1 MYMSAPLFVIRLLL
15 QQLLLK
21 FNEAFPVLW
30 LKTTL
35 EAHQATFLF
44 SLTITSRIGL
54 PNLLEWLNLTLEF
67 HLVGCNLRDDDVKH
81 LNYLSNV
88 RYLDLSSNFIKDAGI
103 KHLTRP
109 LLYKRRTLQSL
120 RLLHVL
126 DVSDNPVSH
135 RCITSLVCFEKLL
148 YFAISYKKGA
158 KKLWCK
164 IAKENFGF
172 VRTKVTNSAKL
183 FFRKELKK
191 SLLEPLP
198 LLEGIPENFYIDNSD
213 SNWPILTTRKLHSCF
228 EEEFNNISRRL
239 IFSKTRK
246 PTQNVFSARPL
257 RGLKGKD
264 LESDTEEDDGLLK
277 QIVADVHRKYRVR
290 SGRLGSSSPQQG
302 YSYLQ

>member
-1 MYMSAPLFVIRLLL
+1 
-15 QQLLLK
+15 
-21 FNEAFPVLW
+21 
-30 LKTTL
+30 
-35 EAHQATFLF
+35 
-44 SLTITSRIGL
+44 
-54 PNLLEWLNLTLEF
+54 
-67 HLVGCNLRDDDVKH
+67 
-81 LNYLSNV
+81 
-88 RYLDLSSNFIKDAGI
+88 LDLSSNFIKDAGI

-164 IAKENFGF
+164 IAEENFGF

-213 SNWPILTTRKLHSCF
+213 SNWPILTTRFVLSWFSLLSLTSYRAENCTAASKKNST
-228 EEEFNNISRRL
+228 
-239 IFSKTRK
+239 IFLVGSSFLRQENPLKT
-246 PTQNVFSARPL
+246 FSALVVRETNSHQVPHKYVVFFKSDL
-257 RGLKGKD
+257 RF
-264 LESDTEEDDGLLK
+264 
-277 QIVADVHRKYRVR
+277 A
-290 SGRLGSSSPQQG
+290 
-302 YSYLQ
+302 